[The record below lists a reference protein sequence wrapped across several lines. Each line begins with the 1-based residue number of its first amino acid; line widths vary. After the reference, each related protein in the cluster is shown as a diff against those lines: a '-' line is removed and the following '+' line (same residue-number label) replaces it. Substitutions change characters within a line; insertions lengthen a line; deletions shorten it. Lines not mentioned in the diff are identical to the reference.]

1 MVVTKCGC
9 EFPSNKA
16 LIDKVREK
24 GAENDPMPVP
34 AIIECSCGKTIE
46 MTTLV
51 FKCPHCK
58 MTYGITPCS
67 SDDHNYIV
75 KAGINY

>member
-9 EFPSNKA
+9 EFASNQEIA
-16 LIDKVREK
+16 DKVRTK
-24 GAENDPMPVP
+24 GAESNLMPKT
-34 AIIECSCGKTIE
+34 AIIECECGKTIK

-58 MTYGITPCS
+58 MTYAVTPCS
-67 SDDHNYIV
+67 SDDHDYIV
-75 KAGINY
+75 KAGIDY